1 MSSPT
6 IVHTVK
12 DYAAGVGPHLA
23 HDTYRADDITGRL
36 LGIGCKTDGAVFQ
49 IPIAEF
55 KSTGDLEAYQAAL
68 EPFKPPEESKKK

>member
-6 IVHTVK
+6 IVHTVQ

-23 HDTYRADDITGRL
+23 HETYRADDIAARL
-36 LGIGCKTDGAVFQ
+36 LGVGCKTDGAVFQ

-55 KSTGDLEAYQAAL
+55 KATGDLEAYQAAIK
-68 EPFKPPEESKKK
+68 PFQPAEAKK

>member
-6 IVHTVK
+6 IVHTVQ

-23 HDTYRADDITGRL
+23 HDTYRADDIAARL
-36 LGIGCKTDGAVFQ
+36 LGVGCKTDGVVVQ

-55 KSTGDLEAYQAAL
+55 KATGDLEAYQAAI
-68 EPFKPPEESKKK
+68 EIYKKPEEPKK